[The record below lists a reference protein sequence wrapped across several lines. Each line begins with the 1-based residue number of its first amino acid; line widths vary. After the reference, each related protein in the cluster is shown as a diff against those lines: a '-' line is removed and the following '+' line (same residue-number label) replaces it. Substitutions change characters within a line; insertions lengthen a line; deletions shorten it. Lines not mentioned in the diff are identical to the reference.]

1 MPTLSIDDFLLFL
14 PNLLKG
20 ARLTVLL
27 TLAIFV
33 IAVVLGLLVAIGR
46 LSRFGLIR
54 APLTVYVEII
64 RCTPGLVQIYY
75 IFYVLPFVGLTMD
88 AIPAGIAGL
97 SLNYAAYMSE
107 VFRSGI
113 QSVPTTQREA
123 ATTIGLGWFQ
133 TLRFVILPQAV
144 RTVLP
149 PIVNYL
155 LMLFKDTSLL
165 SVITIQELL
174 FSGLLM
180 ASTTFKHGV
189 IMTEV
194 AIIYFIICYP
204 VSLLAAYLERR
215 LKNRRARLVG
225 TWAVALKGVL
235 PGLTRA

>member
-1 MPTLSIDDFLLFL
+1 MPTLSLDDFVLFL
-14 PNLLKG
+14 PPLLKG
-20 ARLTVLL
+20 AKLTILL

-33 IAVVLGLLVAIGR
+33 IATALGLLVALGR
-46 LSRFGLIR
+46 LSRRRWVRG
-54 APLTVYVEII
+54 PLSAYVEFI

-75 IFYVLPFVGLTMD
+75 IFYVLPFYGLTLD

-97 SLNYAAYMSE
+97 ALNYAAYMSE

-113 QSVPTTQREA
+113 QAVPATQREA
-123 ATTIGLGWFQ
+123 ATTIGLTYFQ
-133 TLRFVILPQAV
+133 TLRFVVLPQAI

-174 FSGLLM
+174 FSGLLL
-180 ASTTFKHGV
+180 ASTTFKHHV
-189 IMTEV
+189 ILTEV
-194 AIIYFIICYP
+194 AIIYFVICYP
-204 VSLLAAYLERR
+204 VSLLSTYLENR
-215 LKNRRARLVG
+215 LKKKRGPLLGSWSEVLRRM
-225 TWAVALKGVL
+225 L

>member
-1 MPTLSIDDFLLFL
+1 MPTLSLADFIQFL
-14 PNLLKG
+14 PPLLKG
-20 ARLTVLL
+20 AKLTILL

-33 IAVVLGLLVAIGR
+33 IATVLGLLVALGR
-46 LSRFGLIR
+46 LSRHRLVR
-54 APLTVYVEII
+54 APLSAYVEFI

-75 IFYVLPFVGLTMD
+75 IFYVLPFFGMTLD

-113 QSVPTTQREA
+113 QSVPITQREA
-123 ATTIGLGWFQ
+123 ATTIGLSYFQ
-133 TLRFVILPQAV
+133 ALRFVILPQAT

-174 FSGLLM
+174 FSGLLL
-180 ASTTFKHGV
+180 ASTTFKHHV
-189 IMTEV
+189 ILTEI
-194 AIIYFIICYP
+194 AIIYFVICYP
-204 VSLLAAYLERR
+204 VSLLAGYLEVH
-215 LKNRRARLVG
+215 LKQKRGPLVG
-225 TWAVALKGVL
+225 GWSAAFRRTF